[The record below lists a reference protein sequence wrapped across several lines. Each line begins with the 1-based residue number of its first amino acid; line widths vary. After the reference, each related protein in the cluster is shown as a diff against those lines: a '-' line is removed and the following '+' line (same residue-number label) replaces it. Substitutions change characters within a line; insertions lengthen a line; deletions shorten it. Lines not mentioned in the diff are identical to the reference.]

1 MNWLVWGKQQNRL
14 AISNNI
20 GECRKPQTPTL
31 LEKHTVVDVA
41 TSSSNTVWVLDNGN
55 IVNKHTNKTYTQA
68 TFVQVEAGDKHFI
81 ALSNDGLVF
90 TWGSQTASC
99 MGHTTNTIAEPKELT
114 YFKDKKISKVY
125 AGNYYCMCL
134 SEETGILYGFGH
146 NGNGDLGN
154 GNSSTVKTPTKLHE
168 NVEKVWMGFCW
179 NTFLQYK
186 DGKVKAFGYGGSGSL
201 GTPQT
206 NVQTPLEM
214 KFPFDNSKLK
224 KIQTGYTFSAALTTD
239 NKVYGC
245 GENTKVGTNSTY
257 NSWKEIEFFKDI
269 PIVDIACGQYYTMFI
284 GEDGTIYEVGNC
296 SGWGT
301 GSKIKKL
308 DFKIEDNYEKI
319 YAGYNYNMFVK
330 LVSKT
335 FNSDLEK
342 ILESGDFTDLEICDT
357 PVHKFWIETR
367 LQKKMDQRIENFF
380 SQFSKED
387 FKLILDWIYTEK
399 VSQKEPL
406 KSFFKEFSIDPK
418 VRSIENDLLKL
429 YKDEDSKDFTILVP
443 VEEDEDEDEDEEQDE
458 EEQEEEVDEFLVH
471 KFILQVS
478 CGIYREM
485 FKNVK
490 SESKE
495 VKDFSKKSPDSFEV
509 FIKYLYTGEVEL
521 NADCIPELI
530 VEDLSDAIDYFQL
543 NPKSNI
549 NRQIENLKKQFDL
562 N

>member
-55 IVNKHTNKTYTQA
+55 IVNKNTNKTYTQA

-125 AGNYYCMCL
+125 AGNYYCLCL

-154 GNSSTVKTPTKLHE
+154 GNSSNVATPIKLHE
-168 NVEKVWMGFCW
+168 NVEKVWLGFCW

-186 DGKVKAFGYGGSGSL
+186 DGKVKGFGYGGSGSL
-201 GTPQT
+201 GTSQT
-206 NVQTPLEM
+206 NVKTPLEM
-214 KFPFDNSKLK
+214 KFPFDSSKLK

-308 DFKIEDNYEKI
+308 DFKIEEPYERI
-319 YAGYNYNMFVK
+319 YPGYNYNIFVK

-380 SQFSKED
+380 LQFDKEQ
-387 FKLILDWIYTEK
+387 FKSIVDWIYTEK

-406 KSFFKEFSIDPK
+406 KSFFKEFNIDPK
-418 VRSIENDLLKL
+418 ERSIENDLLIL

-443 VEEDEDEDEDEEQDE
+443 VEEDDEDEYEEDD
-458 EEQEEEVDEFLVH
+458 EEQEEELDEFPIH

-485 FKNVK
+485 FKNVQT
-490 SESKE
+490 ESNQ
-495 VKDFSKKSPDSFEV
+495 VKDFSKKSPDAFEV

-521 NADCIPELI
+521 NADCVPELI

-549 NRQIENLKKQFDL
+549 KSKLEGVKKQFGL

>member
-1 MNWLVWGKQQNRL
+1 MNWLVWGKQQFRVGT
-14 AISNNI
+14 SKSS

-31 LEKHTVVDVA
+31 LDQKTVVDVA
-41 TSSSNTVWVLDNGN
+41 TSSGNTIWVLDTGRIIDPYRNLSFDEAFF
-55 IVNKHTNKTYTQA
+55 IQA
-68 TFVQVEAGDKHFI
+68 EAGDNHFI
-81 ALSNDGLVF
+81 ALSNDGRVF
-90 TWGSQTASC
+90 TWGSQTANS
-99 MGHTTNTIAEPKELT
+99 MGHTASSLSKPTELT
-114 YFKDKKISKVY
+114 FFKDKKISKVY
-125 AGNYYCMCL
+125 AGNYYCLCL

-154 GNSSTVKTPTKLHE
+154 GNSSNVATPIKLHE
-168 NVEKVWMGFCW
+168 NVEKVWLGFCW

-186 DGKVKAFGYGGSGSL
+186 DGKVKGFGYGGSGSL
-201 GTPQT
+201 GTSQT
-206 NVQTPLEM
+206 NVKTPLEM
-214 KFPFDNSKLK
+214 KFPFDSSKLK

-245 GENTKVGTNSTY
+245 GENSKVGTISTY
-257 NSWKEIEFFKDI
+257 NTWKEIEYFKDI
-269 PIVDIACGQYYTMFI
+269 PIVDIVCGQYYTMFI
-284 GEDGTIYEVGNC
+284 GEDGSIYEVGNC

-308 DFKIEDNYEKI
+308 DFKIEEPYERI
-319 YAGYNYNMFVK
+319 YPGYNYNIFVK

-335 FNSDLEK
+335 FNLDLEK
-342 ILESGDFTDLEICDT
+342 ILESGEFSDLEICGT

-380 SQFSKED
+380 LQFDKEQ
-387 FKLILDWIYTEK
+387 FKSIVDWIYTEK

-406 KSFFKEFSIDPK
+406 KSFFKEFNIDPK
-418 VRSIENDLLKL
+418 ERSIENDLLIL

-443 VEEDEDEDEDEEQDE
+443 VEEDDEDEYEEDD
-458 EEQEEEVDEFLVH
+458 EEQEEELDEFPIH

-485 FKNVK
+485 FKNVQT
-490 SESKE
+490 ESNQ
-495 VKDFSKKSPDSFEV
+495 VKDFSKKSPDAFEV

-521 NADCIPELI
+521 NADCVPELI

-549 NRQIENLKKQFDL
+549 KSKLEGVKKQFGL